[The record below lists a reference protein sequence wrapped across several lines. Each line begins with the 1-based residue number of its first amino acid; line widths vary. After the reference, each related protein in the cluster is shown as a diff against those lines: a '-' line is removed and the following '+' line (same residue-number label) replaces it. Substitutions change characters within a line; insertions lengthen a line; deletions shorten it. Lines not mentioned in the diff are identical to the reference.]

1 LIDVLGVLM
10 QQPIKATV
18 QLEQP
23 ILSSIVQNIVRPEL
37 ALFDNQSK
45 FIAQQN
51 QLIKAKNLPKIS
63 VFAQGGYGRPGLNM
77 LKNTFEP
84 FAIGGLRLNWSLGN
98 LYTEK
103 KEKQLVVLNQQSIQI
118 QKENLLLN
126 INAQEKQQLADIDK
140 INALITT
147 DIEIIEVRESIKNAA
162 NAQLENGV
170 ITANDYLREV
180 TAEDLAKQA
189 LITHKIQLIQSQITL
204 QLIRGQF

>member
-1 LIDVLGVLM
+1 M
-10 QQPIKATV
+10 
-18 QLEQP
+18 
-23 ILSSIVQNIVRPEL
+23 
-37 ALFDNQSK
+37 
-45 FIAQQN
+45 
-51 QLIKAKNLPKIS
+51 
-63 VFAQGGYGRPGLNM
+63 
-77 LKNTFEP
+77 
-84 FAIGGLRLNWSLGN
+84 
-98 LYTEK
+98 
-103 KEKQLVVLNQQSIQI
+103 VVLNQQSIQI